1 MDLTQQVDPFSLN
14 GKQRFFTAYVDK
26 DTGYIPQIVLTEG
39 GPQGVIVAS
48 VIDYENK
55 PKRTPEHY
63 FLAYTDENLRYFRSM
78 QLRMVEKG
86 YLSGRQLLQ

>member
-26 DTGYIPQIVLTEG
+26 DTGYIPQVVLTEG

-48 VIDYENK
+48 VNDYENK
-55 PKRTPEHY
+55 PERTTEHY
-63 FLAYTDENLRYFRSM
+63 FRTM

-86 YLSGRQLLQ
+86 YLSSSQLL